1 MVEQYDMETFKNS
14 CFNSIKAKAKKKK
27 ISINR
32 IKDLSCGNTYKR
44 TERKKTAEMQNKR
57 ACGKNHS

>member
-1 MVEQYDMETFKNS
+1 METFKNS

-44 TERKKTAEMQNKR
+44 TEKKKTAEMQNKR
-57 ACGKNHS
+57 ACGKDHS